1 MPTWAVAVYNLR
13 MYSRLHIE
21 PIGGVAGDMMLAA
34 LIDLGADV
42 AVVRSALAGFN
53 EPGLRLSVDEVAV
66 DGQRALYVRS
76 LVGNAQQRFQS
87 APKSS
92 LVSTTPLHAHHLL
105 GDVLGRVS
113 RAGLDAAVTERVT
126 HIFNLLA
133 EAEAVVHGG
142 DAGSVGLH
150 EVGELD
156 SIMDVVG
163 ISVALAT
170 LGVREVTCAPLPS
183 GHGTVMTSHG
193 ELSCP
198 TPAVRELC
206 ERHAVP
212 LESVDVKGETV
223 TPTGA
228 AVVAAICHEFT
239 TTPQGMGTAARI
251 GVGAGTKRFPGRPNI
266 VRVHGW
272 R

>member
-1 MPTWAVAVYNLR
+1 

-21 PIGGVAGDMMLAA
+21 PIGGVAGDMLLAA

-42 AVVRSALAGFN
+42 AAVRSALAGFN
-53 EPGLRLSVDEVAV
+53 EPGLKLTVEEVAV
-66 DGQRALYVRS
+66 GAERALYVRS
-76 LVGNAQQRFQS
+76 LAGNAQHRFKEARQ
-87 APKSS
+87 SS

-105 GDVLGRVS
+105 GDILGRVA

-142 DAGSVGLH
+142 EPGTVGLH

-198 TPAVRELC
+198 TPAVRQIC

-212 LESVDVKGETV
+212 LASVDVKGETV

-239 TTPQGMGTAARI
+239 HEPQGLGTAGRI
-251 GVGAGTKRFPGRPNI
+251 GVGAGTKRFPGRPNV
-266 VRVHGW
+266 VRIHGW